1 MRRVS
6 GNPIEL
12 SIENSQKVARFAHPK
27 APADTR
33 STGAWGQAASFK
45 SSPAARS
52 ISSRLSL
59 FGIDRACAV
68 AATVTSHRV
77 SIGRSS
83 STWWIA
89 LIGSTMRWPNRLARK
104 ASRSSWTRFSRAAS
118 IACMTGWADPSSYSL
133 RTGATFFQPTIGG
146 AFCVADADLGVLVGT
161 PHDSVRADIVEQE
174 EPEAERLVAG
184 LGVPDEEPA
193 GHRARAV
200 APARNVDAPVFVGQE
215 HEHVAVAREQSRVL
229 PGDGDAVAELTRHTP
244 VPRDTVA
251 KALDERID
259 DIRVPDPAIGG
270 TGCGAQ
276 LAPGRD
282 AEAIVL
288 VAQRREYTD
297 VLDLAGEAQ
306 IIVQRVRDDVGRHS
320 ALAEIRCR
328 RRRRREAA
336 DLPKGLVRR
345 CQHLTGERSSLDAEE

>member
-33 STGAWGQAASFK
+33 STGAWGQAASFR

-52 ISSRLSL
+52 ISRRLSL

-68 AATVTSHRV
+68 AATVTSQRV

-133 RTGATFFQPTIGG
+133 RTGATFFQPAIGG
-146 AFCVADADLGVLVGT
+146 AFRVADADLGVLVRT
-161 PHDSVRADIVEQE
+161 PHDAVLADIVEQE
-174 EPEAERLVAG
+174 EPEAQCLVAG
-184 LGVPDEEPA
+184 LGVPHEEPA

-200 APARNVDAPVFVGQE
+200 AAARNVDAPVLVGQE
-215 HEHVAVAREQSRVL
+215 HKHVAIARKQGRVRL
-229 PGDGDAVAELTRHTP
+229 CDGDAVTELTRHAP

-259 DIRVPDPAIGG
+259 DIRIPDPPVS
-270 TGCGAQ
+270 GA
-276 LAPGRD
+276 GRG
-282 AEAIVL
+282 A
-288 VAQRREYTD
+288 
-297 VLDLAGEAQ
+297 
-306 IIVQRVRDDVGRHS
+306 
-320 ALAEIRCR
+320 
-328 RRRRREAA
+328 
-336 DLPKGLVRR
+336 
-345 CQHLTGERSSLDAEE
+345 